1 MNPSRQAPLQHPLR
15 GLFARAIEDLTG
27 ALSPGTARQYGGIV
41 RNFLYY
47 LGHEYPG
54 VHSLE
59 QLRRDPHI
67 LGWLAHLRSHQPPLA
82 VTTVLI
88 RILVLR
94 GILQRLAWTAQV
106 PELAWLLHREDA
118 PRRPKRLPRPL
129 PVEQDEVVQQEL
141 LRRNDLAAN
150 VFLLLRHTGM
160 RIGEAVDLSIDC
172 LHSCGP
178 DQWAILVPL
187 GKLKTERMV
196 PVDSFVCQIVQRLR
210 FFRSFDPLPQDGRLI
225 ARTFAKDTLIR
236 KLRDYRTRSVTLS
249 AFRAVSSHTG

>member
-1 MNPSRQAPLQHPLR
+1 MS
-15 GLFARAIEDLTG
+15 
-27 ALSPGTARQYGGIV
+27 
-41 RNFLYY
+41 
-47 LGHEYPG
+47 LG
-54 VHSLE
+54 
-59 QLRRDPHI
+59 

-82 VTTVLI
+82 ITTVLI

-94 GILQRLAWTAQV
+94 GILQRIAWTAQV

-129 PVEQDEVVQQEL
+129 PFEQDEAVQQEL

-150 VFLLLRHTGM
+150 IFLLLRHTGM

-187 GKLKTERMV
+187 GK
-196 PVDSFVCQIVQRLR
+196 
-210 FFRSFDPLPQDGRLI
+210 
-225 ARTFAKDTLIR
+225 
-236 KLRDYRTRSVTLS
+236 
-249 AFRAVSSHTG
+249 